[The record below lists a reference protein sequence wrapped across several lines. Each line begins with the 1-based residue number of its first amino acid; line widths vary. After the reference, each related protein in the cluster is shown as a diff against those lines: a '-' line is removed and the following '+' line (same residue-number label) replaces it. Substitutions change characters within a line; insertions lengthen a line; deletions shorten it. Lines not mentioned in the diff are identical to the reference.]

1 MEKRKLLYLAPDG
14 NAESLRE
21 EIESVGWETYVTG
34 DTGVAE
40 NWVERNR
47 PQVGLIQLD
56 KVALNGR
63 SAEFHDFLLATG
75 GIEWVGLVER
85 NLLEDAFTQR
95 LIPGCLYDY
104 HTLPVDTER
113 LLGTLGHAFG
123 MAEANRRLR
132 GINTAHVNGHRMI
145 GASPAMRRVYR
156 DIEKIAKVEAPVMVT
171 GESGT
176 GKELAA
182 LAIHKQSERA
192 DGPFVAVNCAALPAE
207 LIQSELFGHEKGAF
221 TGAHKRRVGRIE
233 AAHGGTIF
241 LDEIGDVPL
250 DQQVNLLRFLQEKTI
265 ERVGGT
271 ETIPVDVRVI
281 TATHVDLQN
290 AIEQGRFREDL
301 FFRLNV
307 LTLEMPPLRDR
318 QGDVEVLAQY
328 YFEEFANERGS
339 KVRGFSQAALEFM
352 NAYAWPGNV
361 RELMNRVRRAI
372 VMCDR
377 RLIAPEDLGLER
389 RDRNRRIMT
398 LAEAR
403 AEAERRAIRNC
414 LELTGHNISR
424 AAREL
429 GVSRVTLYRLM
440 EKYGQGEPVSET
452 LQ

>member
-1 MEKRKLLYLAPDG
+1 
-14 NAESLRE
+14 
-21 EIESVGWETYVTG
+21 
-34 DTGVAE
+34 
-40 NWVERNR
+40 
-47 PQVGLIQLD
+47 
-56 KVALNGR
+56 
-63 SAEFHDFLLATG
+63 
-75 GIEWVGLVER
+75 VGLVER

-123 MAEANRRLR
+123 MAEASRRLR
-132 GINTAHVNGHRMI
+132 GIHTVHVNGYRMI
-145 GASPAMRRVYR
+145 GTSPAMQRVYR
-156 DIEKIAKVEAPVMVT
+156 DIEKIAKVDAPVMVT

-182 LAIHKQSERA
+182 LAIHKQSDRA

-290 AIEQGRFREDL
+290 AIAQGRFREDL

-307 LTLEMPPLRDR
+307 LTLEMPPLRKR

-328 YFEEFANERGS
+328 YFDQFANERGS
-339 KVRGFSQAALEFM
+339 RVRGFSRAALEFM

-377 RLIAPEDLGLER
+377 RLIAPEDLGLEVG
-389 RDRNRRIMT
+389 DRNRRIMT

-403 AEAERRAIRNC
+403 AEAERRAIQDC

-429 GVSRVTLYRLM
+429 GISRVTLYRLM
-440 EKYGQGEPVSET
+440 EKYGQGATASET

>member
-1 MEKRKLLYLAPDG
+1 MEKRKLLYLTPDG
-14 NAESLRE
+14 NAEALIR
-21 EIESVGWETYVTG
+21 EIESVGWEIYVTS
-34 DTGVAE
+34 DTALAEHWVAS
-40 NWVERNR
+40 NR

-56 KVALNGR
+56 RVALNGR

-75 GIEWVGLVER
+75 GMEWVGLVDR
-85 NLLEDAFTQR
+85 NLLEDAFSQR

-104 HTLPVDTER
+104 HTLPADTER

-123 MAEANRRLR
+123 MAEASRRLR
-132 GINTAHVNGHRMI
+132 RFHTTHIKGNRMV
-145 GASPAMRRVYR
+145 GTSPAMRRVYR
-156 DIEKIAKVEAPVMVT
+156 DIDKIAKVDAPVMIT

-182 LAIHKQSERA
+182 LAIHKQSGRA

-221 TGAHKRRVGRIE
+221 TGAHKRRIGRIE

-328 YFEEFANERGS
+328 YFDEFAAERGS
-339 KVRGFSQAALEFM
+339 RVRGFSRAALEFM
-352 NAYAWPGNV
+352 NAYSWPGNV
-361 RELMNRVRRAI
+361 RELMNRVRRAT

-377 RLIAPEDLGLER
+377 RLITPEDLGLER
-389 RDRNRRIMT
+389 RRRPRRVLT

-403 AEAERRAIRNC
+403 AEAEWQAIKAALGASGN
-414 LELTGHNISR
+414 NISQ
-424 AAREL
+424 AARRL
-429 GVSRVTLYRLM
+429 GISRVTLYRLM
-440 EKYGQGEPVSET
+440 EKYGTDRRSHDSSH
-452 LQ
+452 